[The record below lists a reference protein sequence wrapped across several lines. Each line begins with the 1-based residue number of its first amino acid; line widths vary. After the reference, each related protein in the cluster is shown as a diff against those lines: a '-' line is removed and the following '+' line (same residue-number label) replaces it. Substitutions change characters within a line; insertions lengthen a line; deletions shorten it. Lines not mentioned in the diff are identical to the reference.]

1 MREEGGDGLGHA
13 RREQQPQVARA
24 QRHLARSALEAG
36 LGERHGAVAGPVVA
50 PEEPAR
56 AEVEGARDHAHLH
69 GPLVARDAGRE
80 RPGHRPHEPAE
91 PPAPEAARDGA
102 ALRGRAEEHG
112 APAFEVEARVQRG
125 RAPIHLVGHSL
136 GAQVGIHFAHRYAE
150 RLAALVF
157 IDPVYRQ
164 ALQGLLGRV
173 RRWAPLLGL
182 LATLVRG
189 LNRLG
194 IRRRH
199 LPYRDLYLLD
209 VQTREILARS
219 DEDIADLYMSPLADL
234 KYIPWTIYL
243 QELALAVREL
253 PVPES
258 VTVPVRVLLSAG
270 ATTSDHAVMR
280 AILRRYPDCEVR
292 EIDAD
297 HWLLTEKP
305 EEGRAAIESFCRQLA
320 AELTP

>member
-1 MREEGGDGLGHA
+1 MEGEVEKYILGADGVRLCYRIH
-13 RREQQPQVARA
+13 RARA
-24 QRHLARSALEAG
+24 PRGTLVFIHGLASNMTRWSELFENTSLKDDFNLLRVDLRGHGCSMVRGRVNYRIWCDDLARLLDAEKI
-36 LGERHGAVAGPVVA
+36 ERV
-50 PEEPAR
+50 
-56 AEVEGARDHAHLH
+56 
-69 GPLVARDAGRE
+69 
-80 RPGHRPHEPAE
+80 
-91 PPAPEAARDGA
+91 
-102 ALRGRAEEHG
+102 
-112 APAFEVEARVQRG
+112 
-125 RAPIHLVGHSL
+125 IIVGHSL

-243 QELALAVREL
+243 QELALVVRDL

-305 EEGRAAIESFCRQLA
+305 EEGRAAIEAFCRQLA